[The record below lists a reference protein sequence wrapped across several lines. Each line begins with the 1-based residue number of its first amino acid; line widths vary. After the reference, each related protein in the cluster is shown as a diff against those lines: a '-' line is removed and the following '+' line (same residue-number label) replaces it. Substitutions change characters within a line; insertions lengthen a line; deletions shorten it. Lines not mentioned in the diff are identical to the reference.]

1 MNRSGRRGFTLVEL
15 LVVIAII
22 GILIALLL
30 PAVQAA
36 REAARRS
43 QCSNNLRQF
52 GIAMHNYGDVYKYFP
67 RGGGG
72 PWYGRPQ
79 EFSGLVGMLPYLE
92 QKPLY
97 DLWSTTPYP
106 WSWDNGAKQTTT
118 QVPGLLCPSDETKY
132 HQGAEY
138 VGQRSYF
145 FCYGTTIINYDQP
158 SNGIFGAD
166 YTWSGPVPYRKF
178 GDVVDGLS
186 NTIAMSERA
195 SKPDDRRLIG
205 NLAWNSTND
214 PATCLS
220 LVIGQEYAPSAYLTS
235 WSAGSLWAFG
245 HPHWNG
251 FVTVLPPNGPS
262 CSAHGDDNLSNASG
276 IFTPSSRHPGG
287 VQCLLGDSS
296 VRLISSSI
304 ESVGGKS
311 GYGVWGALGTRNNGE
326 PLTNF

>member
-1 MNRSGRRGFTLVEL
+1 VEL

-43 QCSNNLRQF
+43 SCSNNLRQL
-52 GIAMHNYGDVYKYFP
+52 GIAIHNYEDIYKRLP

-79 EFSGLVGMLPYLE
+79 EFSGLVGMLPFVE

-97 DLWSTTPYP
+97 DLWAATAYP
-106 WSWDNGAKQTTT
+106 WSWDNGARQTTS
-118 QVPGLLCPSDETKY
+118 QVPVLLCPSDEVKV
-132 HQGAEY
+132 HQWAEN
-138 VGQRSYF
+138 VAHRHYF
-145 FCYGTTIINYDQP
+145 FCYGTTIQNYDQP
-158 SNGIFGAD
+158 SNGMFGAD
-166 YTWSGPVPYRKF
+166 YTWSGPVPYRKLA
-178 GDVVDGLS
+178 DITDGTS

-195 SKPDDRRLIG
+195 ARPDTRRLIG

-220 LVIGQEYAPSAYLTS
+220 LVVGQDYAPSAYLTS

-251 FVTVLPPNGPS
+251 FITVIPPNGPS
-262 CSAHGDDNLSNASG
+262 CSNWGDDNMSQANG
-276 IFTPSSRHPGG
+276 IFTASSRHPGG
-287 VQCLLGDSS
+287 VQGLMADAS
-296 VRLISSSI
+296 VRFIPNTI
-304 ESVGGKS
+304 NAIGGDS
-311 GYGVWGALGTRNNGE
+311 GYGVWGALGTRANNE
-326 PLTNF
+326 PETNF